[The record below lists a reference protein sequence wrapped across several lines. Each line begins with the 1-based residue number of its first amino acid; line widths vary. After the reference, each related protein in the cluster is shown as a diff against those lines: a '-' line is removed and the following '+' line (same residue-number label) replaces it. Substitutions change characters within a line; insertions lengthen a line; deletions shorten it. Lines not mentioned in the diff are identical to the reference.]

1 MSEVMRLGQQLKD
14 RCSDAELDERLNE
27 LTVLWTELNSD
38 LQQRIQYLLG
48 ILLRLG

>member
-1 MSEVMRLGQQLKD
+1 MMTLGQQLKAS
-14 RCSDAELDERLNE
+14 CSDAELDERLNE

-38 LQQRIQYLLG
+38 LQQRIQYYQG